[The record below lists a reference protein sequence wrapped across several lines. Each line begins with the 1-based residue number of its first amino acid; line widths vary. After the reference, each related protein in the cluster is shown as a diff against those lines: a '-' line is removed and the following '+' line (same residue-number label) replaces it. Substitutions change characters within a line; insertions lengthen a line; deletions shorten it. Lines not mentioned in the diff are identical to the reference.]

1 MVERKQ
7 QLVRDKVS
15 RLVNWGH
22 WFALFNGFL
31 ALIVG
36 SRYLETVGLPE
47 TLMGWG
53 YLALASV
60 GQFAFLAFLVYLL
73 VLFPVTL
80 LLPYSKILRGLA
92 ATVATLGLCV
102 LLYDTIVYDD
112 YGVHLSPFAFDVA
125 WADLHSLLRG
135 TSYIVT
141 PIGILALELTAAN
154 FLWKRIGKIEKR
166 HLGGKV
172 AAVIGACFVA
182 SHLIHIWGDAA
193 DVKDITRYDD
203 AYPLFYPATAKSF
216 MESHGI
222 DSRDRDLG
230 PEDLQTLSYPL
241 SALECSAS
249 SQPNVLLLAIDSLRA
264 DMLNPQTMPFLSQY
278 AAANQQFDKHLS
290 GGNQF
295 QSGMFSLMYGLQG
308 SYMGA
313 SDFQNRSP
321 ELTQGFL
328 AAGYQ
333 LARFGPASNE
343 FSPRPLATL
352 NDFAATLV
360 EDSESRA
367 LADIQSRE
375 AFDNWR
381 KSQHSPWFALV
392 NFGAAETYDTPIGF
406 AGIETIKAPQ
416 GMAPAQRVL
425 FNQYRQSLY
434 FIDGEI
440 KALVESLPTDTLVI
454 ITGVSGKAFTSNESE
469 ARRDLSPQA
478 VRVPM
483 IIHWP
488 KGETGTVNYA
498 TSHHGLAPT
507 LMTKVLGC
515 TNPTTDYSAGRQLLV
530 PSEQPWVYVGDNRF
544 FAIYQ
549 DDEITVID
557 RHGKYDIYSSDFKTR
572 LHKKLSAPDLI
583 QVMRE
588 GRRLYR
594 H

>member
-7 QLVRDKVS
+7 QLERDKVS

-47 TLMGWG
+47 TLTGWG
-53 YLALASV
+53 YLALASI
-60 GQFAFLAFLVYLL
+60 GQFSFLAFLLYLL
-73 VLFPVTL
+73 LIFPVTL

-92 ATVATLGLCV
+92 ATVATLGLCI

-125 WADLHSLLRG
+125 WADLPSLLSG

-154 FLWKRIGKIEKR
+154 FLWKRIVKIEKWR
-166 HLGGKV
+166 IGGKV
-172 AAVIGACFVA
+172 AAVVGSCFIA
-182 SHLIHIWGDAA
+182 SHLVHIWADAA
-193 DVKDITRYDD
+193 KVKDITRYDD

-216 MESHGI
+216 MESHGL
-222 DSRDRDLG
+222 DSAGGLSKLG
-230 PEDLQTLSYPL
+230 EQQQLGYSLDALSCKP
-241 SALECSAS
+241 
-249 SQPNVLLLAIDSLRA
+249 QNKPNVLIVAVDALRA
-264 DMLNPQTMPFLSQY
+264 DMLNPQTMPFLSNY
-278 AAANQQFDKHLS
+278 GTDNQLFDKHLS

-295 QSGMFSLMYGLQG
+295 QSGMFSLFYGLQG
-308 SYMGA
+308 SYMA
-313 SDFQNRSP
+313 APDFQTISP
-321 ELTQGFL
+321 LLTQGFVTS
-328 AAGYQ
+328 GYA
-333 LARFGPASNE
+333 LKRFGPASNE
-343 FSPRPLATL
+343 INPRPLAL
-352 NDFAATLV
+352 FNDFDAALMD
-360 EDSESRA
+360 DSESRA

-375 AFDNWR
+375 AFEEWR
-381 KSQHSPWFALV
+381 RQQTSPWFALV
-392 NFGAAETYDTPIGF
+392 NLGAPETYDTPVGF

-425 FNQYRQSLY
+425 FSQYRQSLH
-434 FIDGEI
+434 FIDSEL
-440 KALVESLPTDTLVI
+440 KSLINHLPADTLVI
-454 ITGVSGKAFTSNESE
+454 ITGTSGKAFTSNEAE
-469 ARRDLSPQA
+469 ARRDLSPQS
-478 VRVPM
+478 VRVPL

-488 KGETGTVNYA
+488 SGEQAQVNYT

-507 LMTKVLGC
+507 LMTRVLGC
-515 TNPTTDYSAGRQLLV
+515 TNPITDYSAGRQLLM

-572 LHKKLSAPDLI
+572 LNKKLSAPDLI

-588 GRRLYR
+588 GRRLY
-594 H
+594 HQ